1 MKGLTQLFP
10 NFNAFGFAGSA
21 CLSRSAPFSWCN
33 VPRFKVQEMFIEE
46 KCRICCIKVK
56 RGETDTQTWAADCPS
71 ASLISPLHEV
81 CSSIAHDHVV
91 QSNVLALLPSRP
103 PSPLRSSSS
112 SPRPPPCCL
121 SARRPVRRRNEL
133 LWPDATERASA
144 SLTPSFPLC
153 TIDFDIPRY
162 IPTYSEMDRVSTR
175 KVALRHW

>member
-91 QSNVLALLPSRP
+91 QSNVLALLLPFAP
-103 PSPLRSSSS
+103 PHPL
-112 SPRPPPCCL
+112 L
-121 SARRPVRRRNEL
+121 ARRRRPAACLPACPPVRRRNEL